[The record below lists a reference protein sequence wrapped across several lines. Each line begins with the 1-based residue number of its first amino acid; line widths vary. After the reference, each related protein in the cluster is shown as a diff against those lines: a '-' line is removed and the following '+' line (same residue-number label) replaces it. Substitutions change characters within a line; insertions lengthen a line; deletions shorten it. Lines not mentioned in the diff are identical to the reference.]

1 MKSIILKEISH
12 TYENEYVQE
21 KVLDGINLELEEGK
35 MYCLVGPSG
44 SGKTTLLNIMG
55 GLLNP
60 TSGSVII
67 GSKDI
72 TKYTQKQLADLRV
85 SKIGYI
91 FQNYNLIPFL
101 NVRDNILL
109 QLRIAKRNIND
120 SLQKYE
126 ELLKRLELKD
136 KEYAYVNQLSGGQQ
150 QRVALARAI
159 VNNPEMLIADEPT
172 GNLDP
177 NTAWDIMEL
186 INDINLIRKKFP

>member
-101 NVRDNILL
+101 NVFP
-109 QLRIAKRNIND
+109 
-120 SLQKYE
+120 
-126 ELLKRLELKD
+126 
-136 KEYAYVNQLSGGQQ
+136 YVS
-150 QRVALARAI
+150 VSI
-159 VNNPEMLIADEPT
+159 
-172 GNLDP
+172 
-177 NTAWDIMEL
+177 
-186 INDINLIRKKFP
+186 